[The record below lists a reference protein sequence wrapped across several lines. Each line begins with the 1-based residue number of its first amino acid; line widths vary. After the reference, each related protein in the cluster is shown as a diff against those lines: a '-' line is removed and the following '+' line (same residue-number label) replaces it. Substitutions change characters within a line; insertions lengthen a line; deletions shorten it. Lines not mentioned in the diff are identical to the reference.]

1 MPRIKIYKSNIKSHK
16 RKYNPS
22 LRYKD
27 IIEQTNKRIKEH
39 QRESDLTYKK
49 ASKCFAWD

>member
-1 MPRIKIYKSNIKSHK
+1 MSRIKIYKSDIKFHK
-16 RKYNPS
+16 HKYNPS
-22 LRYKD
+22 SRYKD
-27 IIEQTNKRIKEH
+27 IIGQTNKRIREH